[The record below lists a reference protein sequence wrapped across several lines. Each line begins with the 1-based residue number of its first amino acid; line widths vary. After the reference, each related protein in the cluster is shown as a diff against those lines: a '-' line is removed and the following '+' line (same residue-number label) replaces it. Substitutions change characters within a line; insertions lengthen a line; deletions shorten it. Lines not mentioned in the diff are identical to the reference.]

1 MFLISI
7 LERIF
12 ISGDTGQHTNKHM
25 AEKTRSAFSGRYTL
39 VWVVLLAGLG
49 FYVTDIVIDV
59 FVFQRGTL
67 QEEIFN
73 PSHHE
78 IWMRASV
85 FLVAIAFAI
94 YIQYLLRREQQTSK
108 RALTAERFLNSVIDN
123 IPSMIFIKDADELRF
138 VRVNQ
143 TGERMLGLTAQE
155 LIGKNDYDFFI
166 ESQADFFTSKD
177 HEVLDS
183 CKGLDIPEEDIDTAL
198 GKRCLHTRKVP
209 ILDDQGRPVYL
220 LGISDDITEA
230 RRAAAELKETETRF
244 QTLFDSAADFIFVID
259 ADGRILE
266 VGLYACECSGYDKNE
281 ILGKHIKDFFSRES
295 QDVCDCNFPSLRER
309 GFSRADI
316 EFVCKDGRVL
326 QMECMASGV
335 PDESGGFSSF
345 LIIQRD
351 VTDKKQANEE
361 LQRQQREMARV
372 MRFSTVGEM
381 ASGMAHELNQPL
393 TALTSYCGTAAA
405 LANSLPSPPAQLGDV
420 LERAAEQARRASQ
433 IISHLRNFLSKGND
447 QRESLDLDQVV
458 AGMLNFI
465 KPEMRNGD
473 VKVEHL
479 PGTQGHKVMANKV
492 QVEQVLV
499 NLVRNSLE
507 AIQGSAKT
515 RGNIIIQSRLLSD
528 GGIETTV
535 TDNGPGID
543 ADMADKIFN
552 PFQTS
557 KSSGMGMGLSISR
570 SIIQAHGGELWVDND
585 SPDGALLGFRLPV
598 SE

>member
-1 MFLISI
+1 M
-7 LERIF
+7 
-12 ISGDTGQHTNKHM
+12 SGNTGQQKNHPMTEN
-25 AEKTRSAFSGRYTL
+25 ADRTLLGRYPVIWL
-39 VWVVLLAGLG
+39 GLLMGLG
-49 FYVTDIVIDV
+49 FYGFDIIVDV
-59 FVFQRGTL
+59 YVFRSGTL

-73 PSHHE
+73 PAPQE
-78 IWMRASV
+78 LWMRMFV
-85 FLVAIAFAI
+85 LLVSIAFAI
-94 YIQYLLRREQQTSK
+94 SIQYLLRREQQTSK
-108 RALTAERFLNSVIDN
+108 RAQTAERFLNSVVDN

-138 VRVNQ
+138 VRVNR
-143 TGERMLGLTAQE
+143 TGEQLLGLTTQE
-155 LIGKNDYDFFI
+155 LVGKNDYDLFA

-177 HEVLDS
+177 REVLDS

-230 RRAAAELKETETRF
+230 KRAAAELKETETRF

-266 VGLYACECSGYDKNE
+266 VGLYACERSGYDKNE

-295 QDVCDCNFPSLRER
+295 QDICDCNFPSLRER

-335 PDESGGFSSF
+335 PDESGSFSSF

-393 TALTSYCGTAAA
+393 TALTSYCGTAAT
-405 LANSLPSPPAQLGDV
+405 LANSLPSPPAQLGEV

-433 IISHLRNFLSKGND
+433 IISHLRNFLSKGDN

-458 AGMLNFI
+458 AGMLGFI

-473 VKVEHL
+473 VKLEHL
-479 PGTQGHKVMANKV
+479 PGTQGRKVMANKV
-492 QVEQVLV
+492 Q
-499 NLVRNSLE
+499 
-507 AIQGSAKT
+507 
-515 RGNIIIQSRLLSD
+515 SRA
-528 GGIETTV
+528 GAGE
-535 TDNGPGID
+535 PG
-543 ADMADKIFN
+543 AQQ
-552 PFQTS
+552 P
-557 KSSGMGMGLSISR
+557 
-570 SIIQAHGGELWVDND
+570 
-585 SPDGALLGFRLPV
+585 
-598 SE
+598 